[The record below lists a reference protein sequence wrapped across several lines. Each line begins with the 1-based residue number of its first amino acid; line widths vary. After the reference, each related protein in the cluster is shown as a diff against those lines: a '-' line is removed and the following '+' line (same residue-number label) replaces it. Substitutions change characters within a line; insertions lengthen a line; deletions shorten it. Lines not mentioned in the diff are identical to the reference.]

1 MNKLFD
7 IIIKNIDRIKS
18 KINDIELEKQ
28 ELSGNIIENK
38 IDRLNLSETFD
49 LSRIRYDLGIKL
61 KNDNLVKID
70 SKLLEIDREG
80 NLYFISVSNPKEK
93 ELIGKAE
100 DCLYEFD
107 LYNEEWKKVDLVRM
121 LSTTNFTI
129 KGSKLKEISKA
140 ILENKGLEL
149 YSDINKNRK
158 LGGVELYEQR
168 INY

>member
-1 MNKLFD
+1 MNKIFD

-80 NLYFISVSNPKEK
+80 NLYFISAINQKEK

-100 DCLYEFD
+100 NCLYEFD

-129 KGSKLKEISKA
+129 KGSKLKEINKA

-149 YSDINKNRK
+149 YYNINKNK
-158 LGGVELYEQR
+158 EK
-168 INY
+168 I